1 MATVLLFHHAMGPTP
16 AFLAFA
22 EALRDAGHTVHTPDL
37 FEGRTFG
44 SIAEGMAHV
53 ETLGFAT
60 ILARGV
66 ATAEGLPADLVY
78 AGFSLGVVPAQKLAQ
93 TRPGAR
99 GGLFYYSC
107 VPVEMLGAPWPR
119 GLPAEIHMKEE
130 DPWGEEDRPAAR
142 ALADA
147 EPAVEFYLYPVAGHY
162 FAETGFAD
170 YDPPAAALLLER
182 SLRFLARAAP

>member
-22 EALRDAGHTVHTPDL
+22 DALRDAGHTVHTPDL

-44 SIAEGMAHV
+44 SIAEGMTHV
-53 ETLGFAT
+53 DTLGFDT

-66 ATAEGLPADLVY
+66 AAAEGLPADLVY

-99 GGLFYYSC
+99 GGLFYNSC
-107 VPVEMLGAPWPR
+107 VPVEMLGAPWPK

-147 EPAVEFYLYPVAGHY
+147 EPAVEFYLYPGAGHY

-170 YDPPAAALLLER
+170 YDPAAAALLFER
-182 SLRFLARAAP
+182 SLRFLARVGP